1 MSLRI
6 YTPRE
11 EQLNIASHAIGLFA
25 ALIATPILIYK
36 ATNYENNN
44 LFCLFIY
51 SLSLVA
57 VYTTSILYHHA
68 KDETTKFKYKLYD
81 HLCIFFLI
89 GGSYMPLIPK
99 FFNSKFSI
107 IFLTL
112 LWFLIVVGVILKLL
126 VKNKYNK
133 YFSAIIYS
141 IIGCLAL
148 FVIEPVKRQVPN
160 DVFNFI
166 LFGGIFY
173 LGGLI
178 FYLWKKKEY
187 THFIWHCFV
196 LAGSICHF
204 VAIFKAIQ
212 Y

>member
-1 MSLRI
+1 MSIRI
-6 YTPRE
+6 YTPKE
-11 EQLNIASHAIGLFA
+11 ELLNIYSHVLGLLA
-25 ALIATPILIYK
+25 AVICAPYLIYK
-36 ATNYENNN
+36 STFYDNNN

-51 SLSLVA
+51 AISLIA

-68 KDETTKFKYKLYD
+68 KDESTKLKYKLYD

-89 GGSYMPLIPK
+89 GGSYMPLISK
-99 FFNSKFSI
+99 FFNPEFSF
-107 IFLTL
+107 IFLSFLWTL
-112 LWFLIVVGVILKLL
+112 ILIGVLLKLF

-148 FVIEPVKRQVPN
+148 FIIEPVQRQVPTEI
-160 DVFNFI
+160 FMFI
-166 LFGGIFY
+166 LYGGAFY

-178 FYLWKKKEY
+178 FYLWKKREF

-196 LAGSICHF
+196 LCGSICHF
-204 VAIFKAIQ
+204 IAIYKAIQ
-212 Y
+212 F

>member
-1 MSLRI
+1 M
-6 YTPRE
+6 
-11 EQLNIASHAIGLFA
+11 
-25 ALIATPILIYK
+25 
-36 ATNYENNN
+36 
-44 LFCLFIY
+44 
-51 SLSLVA
+51 A

-68 KDETTKFKYKLYD
+68 KDEETKFKYKLYD

-99 FFNSKFSI
+99 FFDARFSFT
-107 IFLTL
+107 FLFL
-112 LWFLIVVGVILKLL
+112 LWGLIVVGVLLKLL

-148 FVIEPVKRQVPN
+148 FIFEPLKAHVPE

-166 LFGGIFY
+166 LFGGMFY
-173 LGGLI
+173 LGGLV
-178 FYLWKKKEY
+178 FYLWKKKEF

-196 LAGSICHF
+196 LGGSIAHF
-204 VAIFKAIQ
+204 IAIYKAIH